1 MSKQPILEFLKN
13 GNTLLADGAMATL
26 LHQQGVAL
34 NACFEHLNITAPD
47 MVQTIHAEYL
57 LAGSRLIETN
67 TFGANRYK
75 LAEYGLG
82 EQVVEIN
89 TAAVQNV
96 RQAIIRANVPAD
108 KVYIVGSVGP
118 IGLRLRPYGK
128 INATELRTGFV
139 EQIRALSQA
148 GVDAILFE
156 TFSDHNELLIAIDVV
171 KSIRETDG
179 VNLPIIAQMTFAQ
192 DDRTLLGYSPARAAH
207 ELVKAGADI
216 IGVNCGTGPS
226 QIATI
231 LTSMHHAMPNAIL
244 SAMPNAGFPQ
254 LISGRVMYP
263 ATTDYFGDYAQ
274 TFKAIG
280 ARIIGGCCGTTPAH
294 IAAMNI
300 ALQKPVKVELPV
312 QVTEI
317 TQEVESITPDNPT
330 TLARRLMENRFT
342 ITVEIAPPK
351 SYTVEKLV
359 HSARLLREAGA
370 DILDVADTPA
380 ARMRMSPWA
389 VSHIIQNQVGMET
402 VLHFPTRGRNVLR
415 IQGDLLAAHALDL
428 RNLFVTMGDPTK
440 IGDYPE
446 AMDNFDIAPSK
457 LIELIKHKMNH
468 GVDLAGASIG
478 KPTAFHVGCAVN
490 MFADDLDHEVKLTVK
505 KIEAGADFALG
516 QAVFEPHKI
525 DLFLERFLAITGEH
539 FKLPVLM
546 GIMPLYSL
554 RQAQFLHNE
563 VPGISIPDSL
573 MKRMEDAG
581 EDAPQ
586 EGVKIAQELLRAIR
600 PLMAGAY
607 IIPAFGKYDLA
618 AEVIADMPIFA

>member
-1 MSKQPILEFLKN
+1 MSKQPILDFLKQ
-13 GNTLLADGAMATL
+13 GGTLLADGAMATL
-26 LHQQGVAL
+26 LHQHGVAL
-34 NACFEHLNITAPD
+34 NACFEHLNLTAPA
-47 MVQTIHAEYL
+47 MVQSVHAEYL
-57 LAGSRLIETN
+57 VAGARLIETN

-89 TAAVQNV
+89 TAAVEAI
-96 RQAIIRANVPAD
+96 RQAIIQANIPAD
-108 KVYIVGSVGP
+108 EVYIVGSVGP
-118 IGLRLRPYGK
+118 ISLRLRPYGK
-128 INATELRTGFV
+128 INPVELRTAFV

-156 TFSDHNELLIAIDVV
+156 TFSDHNELLIGIDVV

-179 VNLPIIAQMTFAQ
+179 VSLPIIAQMTFAQ

-207 ELVKAGADI
+207 ELVKAGADV
-216 IGVNCGTGPS
+216 IGVNCSAGPS

-231 LTSMHHAMPNAIL
+231 LNTMHQAMPNALL
-244 SAMPNAGFPQ
+244 SAMPNAGYPQ
-254 LISGRVMYP
+254 TIGGRAMYP
-263 ATTDYFGDYAQ
+263 ATTDYFGEYAQ

-294 IAAMNI
+294 IAAMNL
-300 ALQKPVKVELPV
+300 ALQKPMLVEFPI
-312 QVTEI
+312 QVVDN
-317 TQEVESITPDNPT
+317 TQEVTIPASDNPT
-330 TLARRLMENRFT
+330 SLARRLAEGKFT
-342 ITVEIAPPK
+342 ITVEVAPPK
-351 SYTVEKLV
+351 SYAVEKLV
-359 HSARLLREAGA
+359 NSARLLREAGA
-370 DILDVADTPA
+370 DVLDVADTPA

-389 VSHIIQNQVGMET
+389 VSHIIHTQVGMET

-468 GVDLAGASIG
+468 GQDLAGSSIG
-478 KPTAFHVGCAVN
+478 KPTAFHVGCALN

-505 KIEAGADFALG
+505 KLEAGADFALG

-525 DLFLERFLAITGEH
+525 ELFLERFLALTGGQ

-563 VPGISIPDSL
+563 VPGISIPDHL

-586 EGVKIAQELLRAIR
+586 EGVKIAQELLRAVR

-607 IIPAFGKYDLA
+607 IIPAFGKYELA

>member
-13 GNTLLADGAMATL
+13 GNTLLGDGAMATM

-75 LAEYGLG
+75 LSEYGLG

-89 TAAVQNV
+89 TAAVENV
-96 RQAIIRANVPAD
+96 RQAIIRANIPAET
-108 KVYIVGSVGP
+108 VYIVGSVGP

-128 INATELRTGFV
+128 INPAELRTGFV
-139 EQIRALSQA
+139 EQIRALSHA

-156 TFSDHNELLIAIDVV
+156 TFSDHNELLIAIEVV

-216 IGVNCGTGPS
+216 IGVNCSAGPN

-231 LTSMHHAMPNAIL
+231 LTAMHQAMPNAML
-244 SAMPNAGFPQ
+244 SAMPNAGYPQ
-254 LISGRVMYP
+254 TIGGRAMYP

-300 ALQKPVKVELPV
+300 ALQKPIKVDLPI
-312 QVTEI
+312 QITEI
-317 TQEVESITPDNPT
+317 TQEIESIAPDNPT
-330 TLARRLMENRFT
+330 TLARRLLENRFT
-342 ITVEIAPPK
+342 ITVEMRPPK
-351 SYTVEKLV
+351 SYAVEKV
-359 HSARLLREAGA
+359 VSHARMLREAGA
-370 DILDVADTPA
+370 DVLDVADTPA
-380 ARMRMSPWA
+380 AQMRMSPWA

-428 RNLFVTMGDPTK
+428 RNVFVTMGDPTK

-468 GVDLAGASIG
+468 GQDLAGASIG

-525 DLFLERFLAITGEH
+525 DLFLERFLAMTGEH

-546 GIMPLYSL
+546 GVMPLYSL
-554 RQAQFLHNE
+554 RHAQFLHNE
-563 VPGISIPDSL
+563 VPGISIPDHL
-573 MKRMEDAG
+573 MSRIENAG

-607 IIPAFGKYDLA
+607 ILPAFGKYELA

>member
-1 MSKQPILEFLKN
+1 MSKQPILDFLKN
-13 GNTLLADGAMATL
+13 GGTLLADGAMATL
-26 LHQQGVAL
+26 LHQHGVAL
-34 NACFEHLNITAPD
+34 NACFEHLNITAPE
-47 MVQTIHAEYL
+47 MVQSVHAEYL
-57 LAGSRLIETN
+57 VAGARLIETN

-82 EQVVEIN
+82 EQVAEIN
-89 TAAVQNV
+89 TAAVENI
-96 RQAIIRANVPAD
+96 RQAIIQTNIPAD
-108 KVYIVGSVGP
+108 EVYIVGAVGP

-128 INATELRTGFV
+128 INPAELRTGFV

-156 TFSDHNELLIAIDVV
+156 TFSDHNELLIGIEVV

-216 IGVNCGTGPS
+216 IGVNCSAGPS

-231 LTSMHHAMPNAIL
+231 LNTMHQAMPNAML
-244 SAMPNAGFPQ
+244 SAMPNAGYPQ
-254 LISGRVMYP
+254 TIGGRAMYP
-263 ATTDYFGDYAQ
+263 ATTDYFGEYAQ

-294 IAAMNI
+294 IAAMNL
-300 ALQKPVKVELPV
+300 ALQKPIAVELPIQIV
-312 QVTEI
+312 DN
-317 TQEVESITPDNPT
+317 TQEIELPQHDNPT
-330 TLARRLMENRFT
+330 SLARRLVEGKFT
-342 ITVEIAPPK
+342 LTVEMRPPK
-351 SYTVEKLV
+351 GYTVEKV
-359 HSARLLREAGA
+359 VNNARMLREAGA
-370 DILDVADTPA
+370 DVLDVADTPA
-380 ARMRMSPWA
+380 AQMRMSPWA
-389 VSHIIQNQVGMET
+389 VSHIIHNQVGMET

-415 IQGDLLAAHALDL
+415 IQGDLLAAHALNL
-428 RNLFVTMGDPTK
+428 RNVFVTMGDPTK

-468 GVDLAGASIG
+468 GQDLAGSSIG
-478 KPTAFHVGCAVN
+478 KPTAFHVGCAIN

-505 KIEAGADFALG
+505 KLEAGADFALG

-525 DLFLERFLAITGEH
+525 ELFLERYLAITGKQ

-554 RQAQFLHNE
+554 RHAQFLHNE
-563 VPGISIPDSL
+563 VPGISIPDHL
-573 MKRMEDAG
+573 MKRIEDAG
-581 EDAPQ
+581 DDAPQ
-586 EGVKIAQELLRAIR
+586 EGVKIAQELLRAVR

-607 IIPAFGKYDLA
+607 ILPAFGKYELA

>member
-13 GNTLLADGAMATL
+13 GNTLLADGAMATI

-75 LAEYGLG
+75 LSEYGLG

-89 TAAVQNV
+89 TAAVENV
-96 RQAIIRANVPAD
+96 RQAIIRANIPAD
-108 KVYIVGSVGP
+108 TVYIVGSVGP

-128 INATELRTGFV
+128 INPAELRTGFV
-139 EQIRALSQA
+139 EQIRALSHA

-179 VNLPIIAQMTFAQ
+179 VDLPIIAQMTFAQ

-207 ELVKAGADI
+207 ELVKAGADV
-216 IGVNCGTGPS
+216 IGVNCSAGPN
-226 QIATI
+226 QIANI
-231 LTSMHHAMPNAIL
+231 LTSMHQAMPNALL
-244 SAMPNAGFPQ
+244 SAMPNAGYPQ
-254 LISGRVMYP
+254 TIGGRAMYP

-300 ALQKPVKVELPV
+300 ALQKPVKVELPI
-312 QVTEI
+312 QIAEI
-317 TQEVESITPDNPT
+317 TQEIETITSDNPT

-342 ITVEIAPPK
+342 ITVEMRPPK
-351 SYTVEKLV
+351 SYAVEKV
-359 HSARLLREAGA
+359 VNHARMLREAGA
-370 DILDVADTPA
+370 DVLDVADTPA
-380 ARMRMSPWA
+380 AQMRMSPWA

-428 RNLFVTMGDPTK
+428 RNVFVTMGDPTK

-468 GVDLAGASIG
+468 GQDLAGASIG

-505 KIEAGADFALG
+505 KLEAGADFALG

-525 DLFLERFLAITGEH
+525 ELFLERFLAITGDH

-546 GIMPLYSL
+546 GVMPLYSL
-554 RQAQFLHNE
+554 RHAQFLHNE
-563 VPGISIPDSL
+563 VPGISIPDHL
-573 MKRMEDAG
+573 MSRIENAG

-607 IIPAFGKYDLA
+607 ILPAFGKYELA

>member
-1 MSKQPILEFLKN
+1 MSKQPILDFLKQ
-13 GNTLLADGAMATL
+13 GGTLLADGAMATL
-26 LHQQGVAL
+26 LHQHGVAL
-34 NACFEHLNITAPD
+34 NACFEHLNLTAPE
-47 MVQTIHAEYL
+47 MVQSVHAEYL
-57 LAGSRLIETN
+57 VAGARLIETN

-89 TAAVQNV
+89 TAAVDNI
-96 RQAIIRANVPAD
+96 RQAIIQTNIPAD
-108 KVYIVGSVGP
+108 EVYIVGSVGP

-128 INATELRTGFV
+128 INPVELRTAFV

-156 TFSDHNELLIAIDVV
+156 TFSDHNELLIGIEVV

-179 VNLPIIAQMTFAQ
+179 VSLPIIAQMTFAQ

-216 IGVNCGTGPS
+216 IGVNCSAGPS

-231 LTSMHHAMPNAIL
+231 LNTMHQAMPNAML
-244 SAMPNAGFPQ
+244 SAMPNAGYPQ
-254 LISGRVMYP
+254 TIGGRAMYP
-263 ATTDYFGDYAQ
+263 ATTDYFGEYAQ

-294 IAAMNI
+294 IAAMNV
-300 ALQKPVKVELPV
+300 ALQKPMLVELPI
-312 QVTEI
+312 QVVDHI
-317 TQEVESITPDNPT
+317 QEASIPASDNPT
-330 TLARRLMENRFT
+330 SLARRLAEGKFT
-342 ITVEIAPPK
+342 ITVEMRPPK
-351 SYTVEKLV
+351 SYTVEKV
-359 HSARLLREAGA
+359 VNHARMLREAGA
-370 DILDVADTPA
+370 DVLDVADTPA
-380 ARMRMSPWA
+380 AQMRMSPWA
-389 VSHIIQNQVGMET
+389 VSHIIHTQVGMET

-428 RNLFVTMGDPTK
+428 RNVFVTMGDPTK

-468 GVDLAGASIG
+468 GQDLAGSSIG
-478 KPTAFHVGCAVN
+478 KPTAFHVGCALN

-505 KIEAGADFALG
+505 KLEAGADFALG

-525 DLFLERFLAITGEH
+525 ELFLERYLAITGEQ

-554 RQAQFLHNE
+554 RHAQFLHNE
-563 VPGISIPDSL
+563 VPGISIPDHL
-573 MKRMEDAG
+573 MKRIENAG
-581 EDAPQ
+581 DDAPQ
-586 EGVKIAQELLRAIR
+586 EGVKIAQELLRAVR

-607 IIPAFGKYDLA
+607 ILPAFGKYELA